1 MGENARPVKDAHQ
14 PCPLCDRAA
23 HVVEWEIRREFDCSV
38 CGRYSISHSATDT
51 LTELSGAG
59 RAVVGDAMRRHVKTL
74 HANAK
79 APLVLE
85 EDVKKAASRL
95 A

>member
-1 MGENARPVKDAHQ
+1 M
-14 PCPLCDRAA
+14 CDRPA
-23 HVVEWEIRREFDCSV
+23 HVIEWEIRREIQCPA
-38 CGRYSISHSATDT
+38 CGGYSISHSATDT
-51 LTELSGAG
+51 LGELSGAG
-59 RAVVGDAMRRHVKTL
+59 RAVVGEAMRRHVKTL
-74 HANAK
+74 HASAK